1 MRAEGPV
8 PFGDTLQTQQPADE
22 KEDGDQEHAKYSH
35 TPNSQMDRREEFGS
49 CSLLTPF
56 SGHCAPEM
64 AAGKDVAVIRNQTL
78 EPGLNFHKSYR
89 QDFRRQ
95 EKALRIGILRAPP
108 ALVLN
113 DRSPEQDLS
122 VN

>member
-1 MRAEGPV
+1 MGWTVGADGPGRETNR
-8 PFGDTLQTQQPADE
+8 PTT
-22 KEDGDQEHAKYSH
+22 EHAKYNH
-35 TPNSQMDRREEFGS
+35 TPNSRMDRREAFGS

-122 VN
+122 VK